1 MGHPYG
7 QEEWTKGEE
16 IGAPCFAAERRR
28 LVTSLADSH
37 TDIETALQA
46 SEERYRYTVALS
58 PLIPWIADCHG
69 GMIDID
75 VRGLEYTGFT
85 YEACLGSGFLRTI
98 HPNDLSTVKAA
109 WNSARA
115 TGQPLDYEIRLRH
128 HDGSY
133 RWHRSRAA
141 PRHER
146 GGKIVLWYGTIE
158 DINDRKMADEA
169 VRWTADHDDLTGLWN
184 RRAFMQGLR
193 TALAGAEGSDV
204 EVALLLIDLDGFKAL
219 NDRYG
224 HDVGD
229 ALLKEIARRL
239 ERNGAGDS
247 MAGRLGGDEFAL
259 FVYTPDRAEL
269 EETIAALR
277 LALAEP
283 CSLNGQAHIC
293 RASIGVA
300 LYPGHGKDADGL
312 YKNADLALYEAKIA
326 GGGVRYFQSSMRA
339 GLQARMSE
347 LSLARHALDHDRVLP
362 FYQPKVDL
370 SSGAVTGFEALLRWR
385 DGKLGIHAPG
395 MIPAAFE
402 DAELAIALDERIFER
417 IAADISEWTR
427 LRIPIGRIAFN
438 VSAASFRQEDFV
450 AKLLARVERT
460 GIPASCLELEVTETV
475 LLERAFHNVSATFE
489 RLRLAGMTIALDDFG
504 TGYASLIHLKQF
516 PVDVLKIDRSF
527 VQSLEDASNAAI
539 VRAIVNLGRDLGIT
553 TVAEG
558 IETEAQANRLHRKGC
573 DQAQGYLY
581 SPAVAADQVPTLLAD
596 RSVRWGRPERRDG
609 RERRRTTP

>member
-1 MGHPYG
+1 MGRPYG
-7 QEEWTKGEE
+7 LKEWSKDEE
-16 IGAPCFAAERRR
+16 IGAPYFAADRRR
-28 LVTSLADSH
+28 LGANLADASV
-37 TDIETALQA
+37 DAETALQA

-58 PLIPWIADCHG
+58 PLIPWIANAHG
-69 GMIDID
+69 DMIDID
-75 VRGLEYTGFT
+75 VRGLEYTGLA
-85 YEACLGSGFLRTI
+85 YEACLGMGFLTVI
-98 HPNDLSTVKAA
+98 HPNDHSVVIAA
-109 WNSARA
+109 WNSART
-115 TGQPLDYEIRLRH
+115 TGAPLDYEIRLRH

-184 RRAFMQGLR
+184 RRAFMEGLR
-193 TALAGAEGSDV
+193 TALVGAEGSGV

-229 ALLKEIARRL
+229 ALLKEIAQRL
-239 ERNGAGDS
+239 QRNGAGDS

-259 FVYTPDRAEL
+259 FVYTPDRSQL
-269 EETIAALR
+269 DETIATLR

-283 CSLNGQAHIC
+283 CSLNGQAHSC
-293 RASIGVA
+293 RASFGVA

-312 YKNADLALYEAKIA
+312 YKNADLALYEAKAA
-326 GGGVRYFQSSMRA
+326 GGGIRYFQSAMRA
-339 GLQARMSE
+339 SLQARMSE
-347 LSLARHALDHDRVLP
+347 LSLARHALDHDQVLP
-362 FYQPKVDL
+362 FYQPKIDL
-370 SSGAVTGFEALLRWR
+370 GTGDVTGFEALLRWR
-385 DGKLGIHAPG
+385 DGTEKIHAPG

-402 DAELAIALDERIFER
+402 DAELAIALDERIFEG
-417 IAADISEWTR
+417 IATDIAQWT
-427 LRIPIGRIAFN
+427 LQGLPIGRIAFN

-450 AKLLARVERT
+450 ARLLARVGRA
-460 GIPASCLELEVTETV
+460 GITPSCLELEVTETV
-475 LLERAFHNVSATFE
+475 LLERVLHNVSDTFE
-489 RLRLAGMTIALDDFG
+489 HLRRAGMTIALDDFG

-527 VQSLEDASNAAI
+527 VQSLENSSNAAI

-558 IETEAQANRLHRKGC
+558 IETDTQADRLYRKGC
-573 DQAQGYLY
+573 DQAQGYLF
-581 SPAVAADQVPTLLAD
+581 SPAIGAEQVPALLAGFD
-596 RSVRWGRPERRDG
+596 VRWSRKERRSGKD
-609 RERRRTTP
+609 RRATKP